1 MLSITLPRTPTM
13 SFYKAKY
20 YKADNTQTFVKH
32 TNASHPRIVHK
43 LKSIK
48 ELQCPPLPPG
58 EIKAENEQINQIRS

>member
-1 MLSITLPRTPTM
+1 M

-20 YKADNTQTFVKH
+20 CETDNTQTFAKH

-48 ELQCPPLPPG
+48 ELQWPPLPPG
-58 EIKAENEQINQIRS
+58 EIQAENEQIKEIRSSSKTFL